1 MSPWKTFF
9 NSLTLLL
16 LIVIGLASVMF
27 IYQWSN
33 PAEVDVTE
41 NLQTTPDSTQA
52 AKKTTLTRF
61 NPPSVTVY
69 QEITDRPLF
78 REGRVPPAEP
88 EKVVTKPAV
97 RQTPLKLRLE
107 GVVITPKNRVAV
119 IRDLNTNRLLR
130 VAQGMSQNDWKL
142 ESVDHSTAT
151 VVRRGKKHN
160 LELKV
165 EKVQKGA
172 LPKKGLPFRPS
183 NR

>member
-9 NSLTLLL
+9 NLLTLLL
-16 LIVIGLASVMF
+16 LVVIGLASAMIF
-27 IYQWSN
+27 YQWRNPLEMDALENHQAN
-33 PAEVDVTE
+33 PASK
-41 NLQTTPDSTQA
+41 QT
-52 AKKTTLTRF
+52 AKKASLTRF
-61 NPPSVTVY
+61 NPPSMTVY

-88 EKVVTKPAV
+88 EKEVSKPVV

-119 IRDLNTNRLLR
+119 IRDLNNNRLLR

-142 ESVDHSTAT
+142 ESVDHSSAT

-165 EKVQKGA
+165 EKDQKIRP
-172 LPKKGLPFRPS
+172 PKKGLPFRPS
-183 NR
+183 NK

>member
-9 NSLTLLL
+9 NLLTLLL
-16 LIVIGLASVMF
+16 LVVIGLASAMIF
-27 IYQWSN
+27 YQWQNPLEVDALENHQAN
-33 PAEVDVTE
+33 PASK
-41 NLQTTPDSTQA
+41 QT
-52 AKKTTLTRF
+52 AKKASLTRF
-61 NPPSVTVY
+61 NPPSMTVY

-88 EKVVTKPAV
+88 EKEVSKTVV

-119 IRDLNTNRLLR
+119 IRDLTTNRLLR

-142 ESVDHSTAT
+142 ESVDQNTAT

-160 LELKV
+160 LELNI
-165 EKVQKGA
+165 EKGNKGKM
-172 LPKKGLPFRPS
+172 PKKGLPFRPS
-183 NR
+183 NK

>member
-9 NSLTLLL
+9 NFLTLLL
-16 LIVIGLASVMF
+16 LIVIGLASAMF
-27 IYQWSN
+27 VYQWSN
-33 PAEVDVTE
+33 PVEVNASE
-41 NLQTTPDSTQA
+41 NLPASSASNQT
-52 AKKTTLTRF
+52 AKKASLTRF

-69 QEITDRPLF
+69 QEIMDRPLF

-88 EKVVTKPAV
+88 EKEVSKPVA

-165 EKVQKGA
+165 DKVKKGG

>member
-9 NSLTLLL
+9 NFLTLLL
-16 LIVIGLASVMF
+16 LIVIGLASAMIV
-27 IYQWSN
+27 YQWRN
-33 PAEVDVTE
+33 PAEVEASE
-41 NLQTTPDSTQA
+41 NHQLNPASKQT
-52 AKKTTLTRF
+52 AKKASLTRF

-69 QEITDRPLF
+69 QEIMDRPLF

-88 EKVVTKPAV
+88 EKVVSKPVV

-165 EKVQKGA
+165 EKDKKGS
-172 LPKKGLPFRPS
+172 LPKKRPSFRPS
-183 NR
+183 NK